1 MQLTTIVFGC
11 VLLGQLP
18 ASAKPQAVNAKPQAA
33 QAVVET
39 PPEMVAEAMVL
50 PPGHKLTGKP
60 LTLLTAISS
69 VGNRTG
75 QLEVVHAYWRLVE
88 AVSLYHFNL
97 DHDRRLRDDTFGL
110 ESDQQGLLRT
120 ARAASA
126 AMVQESE
133 AAAVVAQYEL
143 AVAAMLTQDAPLP
156 LPADRPHVGPYVT
169 HFSNLFVM
177 RAAPAA
183 ARLINRTLPIRQRAI
198 DARASALL
206 AARNAQS
213 ATIDAHRN
221 GKASFSDVLI
231 SMDQCLRQRQ
241 TLIRSV
247 CLYNRE
253 IADYA
258 LTVAAPGAPGQE
270 LVGMLIRP
278 SAGPIKPLILESTP
292 ARSGGWKGDSQVEP
306 AGLNEPVPT
315 PAVRPPKNVPT
326 PAVRQKATKT
336 TDEPNASESDEPA
349 LLEPPKLPL
358 VPVEPALLEPIQM
371 KVEKPLAASP
381 SAETAPALYPAL
393 LDASPGSKTKQ
404 LTIALHWDRSLPE
417 EIGVPIDLTECLQSS
432 PASDR
437 QATIEAYWRLRQRA
451 AEYQAVALQAELLD
465 ELIFQVAQSNSR
477 ESLRLH
483 SAKLTTAAAIHQ
495 SHAAVIQ
502 SQFALA
508 ERIGRAS
515 RAVRPMAS
523 TVPHCGPYLLKLD
536 AQPQEL
542 VESWPLRRL
551 AATIPL
557 LYEGLRRHATA
568 VVESD
573 ASRAEVTTSFL
584 GGGRSI
590 EQVLDAINRQTDCT
604 FAFLQALTD
613 YNRAIAQYALA
624 VLPPEASS
632 ERVVSALVVP

>member
-1 MQLTTIVFGC
+1 MQLTTIVLGC
-11 VLLGQLP
+11 VILGQLP
-18 ASAKPQAVNAKPQAA
+18 ASAKPQAA
-33 QAVVET
+33 QAMVET
-39 PPEMVAEAMVL
+39 PPDMVAEAMVL
-50 PPGHKLTGKP
+50 PPGHKLTGRP
-60 LTLLTAISS
+60 LTLLTAVSS
-69 VGNRTG
+69 VGNRAG

-97 DHDRRLRDDTFGL
+97 DHDRRLHDDTFGL
-110 ESDQQGLLRT
+110 ESDQRGLLRT

-133 AAAVVAQYEL
+133 AAAVAAQYEL
-143 AVAAMLTQDAPLP
+143 AVSAMLPQDAPLP

-169 HFSNLFVM
+169 HFSNLFAV

-183 ARLINRTLPIRQRAI
+183 ARLIDRTLPIRQRAI
-198 DARASALL
+198 DARASAVL
-206 AARNAQS
+206 ATQDALS
-213 ATIDAHRN
+213 ATIDAHRD
-221 GKASFSDVLI
+221 GKAGFSDVLTL
-231 SMDQCLRQRQ
+231 MDQCLRQQ
-241 TLIRSV
+241 QALIRSV

-253 IADYA
+253 VADYA
-258 LTVAAPGAPGQE
+258 LTVVATGTTGHE
-270 LVGMLIRP
+270 LVGMLIRT
-278 SAGPIKPLILESTP
+278 SAEPIKPLILESTP
-292 ARSGGWKGDSQVEP
+292 TRSGGWKGDSQVEP

-326 PAVRQKATKT
+326 PAVRKKATET
-336 TDEPNASESDEPA
+336 TDKPNVSESDEPA

-371 KVEKPLAASP
+371 KVEKPLAAAP
-381 SAETAPALYPAL
+381 SEETAPALYQAL
-393 LDASPGSKTKQ
+393 LDASPGNRTKQ

-417 EIGVPIDLTECLQSS
+417 GIGEPIDLTECLQSS

-437 QATIEAYWRLRQRA
+437 QAIVEAYWRLRQRA
-451 AEYQAVALQAELLD
+451 AEYQVIVLQAELLD
-465 ELIFQVAQSNSR
+465 ELILQVTQSNSR

-483 SAKLTTAAAIHQ
+483 SAKLTTTAAIHQ
-495 SHAAVIQ
+495 SHAAVVQ

-515 RAVRPMAS
+515 RAVWPMAS

-536 AQPQEL
+536 AQSQEL
-542 VESWPLRRL
+542 VESWPLRRM

-584 GGGRSI
+584 GGDRSI
-590 EQVLDAINRQTDCT
+590 EQVLAAISRQTDST
-604 FAFLQALTD
+604 FDFLQALTD
-613 YNRAIAQYALA
+613 YNRAIAQYAMS

-632 ERVVSALVVP
+632 QRVVSALVVP

>member
-1 MQLTTIVFGC
+1 
-11 VLLGQLP
+11 
-18 ASAKPQAVNAKPQAA
+18 
-33 QAVVET
+33 
-39 PPEMVAEAMVL
+39 MVL
-50 PPGHKLTGKP
+50 PPGHKLTGRP
-60 LTLLTAISS
+60 LTLLTAVSS
-69 VGNRTG
+69 VGNRAG
-75 QLEVVHAYWRLVE
+75 QREVVQVYWRLVE
-88 AVSLYHFNL
+88 AVVLYRFSL
-97 DHDRRLRDDTFGL
+97 DHDRQLRDDIWDHL
-110 ESDQQGLLRT
+110 KADQRGLLRT

-133 AAAVVAQYEL
+133 AAAVAAQYEL
-143 AVAAMLTQDAPLP
+143 AAVAMLPPDAPLP

-169 HFSNLFVM
+169 HFSNLFAV
-177 RAAPAA
+177 RTAPAA
-183 ARLINRTLPIRQRAI
+183 ARLIDRTLPIRHRAI
-198 DARASALL
+198 DARASAVL
-206 AARNAQS
+206 AAQDALS
-213 ATIDAHRN
+213 ATIDAHRD
-221 GKASFSDVLI
+221 GKVGFSDVLT

-241 TLIRSV
+241 ALIRSV

-258 LTVAAPGAPGQE
+258 LTVVAPGTPRHE

-306 AGLNEPVPT
+306 AVLNEPVPT
-315 PAVRPPKNVPT
+315 PAVRPPKNVP
-326 PAVRQKATKT
+326 
-336 TDEPNASESDEPA
+336 
-349 LLEPPKLPL
+349 L
-358 VPVEPALLEPIQM
+358 VPVEPAPLEPIPM

-393 LDASPGSKTKQ
+393 LDASPGSRTKQ

-417 EIGVPIDLTECLQSS
+417 GIGTPIDLTECLRSS

-437 QATIEAYWRLRQRA
+437 QATIEAYWRLRQCA
-451 AEYQAVALQAELLD
+451 AEYQAVVLQAELLD

-495 SHAAVIQ
+495 SHAALIQ

-536 AQPQEL
+536 LQPQEL

-551 AATIPL
+551 TATVPL

-584 GGGRSI
+584 GGERSI
-590 EQVLDAINRQTDCT
+590 EQVLAAINRQTDRT

-632 ERVVSALVVP
+632 ERVVSALIVQ